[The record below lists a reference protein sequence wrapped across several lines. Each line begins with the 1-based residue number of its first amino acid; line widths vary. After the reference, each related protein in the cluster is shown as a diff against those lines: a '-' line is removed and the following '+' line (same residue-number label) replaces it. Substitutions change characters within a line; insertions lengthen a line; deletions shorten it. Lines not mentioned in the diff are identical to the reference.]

1 MKYSYL
7 QYELSFAKSKPP
19 FAQPKI
25 RTLPNRNPFSPR
37 TNELLPSEITI
48 CEIKIAQ
55 AKFVFPRNPS
65 WLSPNENPFSPRA
78 NSLLP
83 NEISTHKI
91 EITQAKSLLSDSN
104 CYSMMFLNEDTWK
117 ISETLTLTYVSKTSQ
132 LTSAKTSLL
141 LERFPSNYLIFRADA
156 NPNLNPRIH
165 TFRRNS
171 ISSGWRTNL
180 HFRAKLPS

>member
-78 NSLLP
+78 NNLLP

-132 LTSAKTSLL
+132 MTSAKNVTISREISIKLSNISSKR
-141 LERFPSNYLIFRADA
+141 EPKFKPTHSHFPSKLHLFWVTYEL
-156 NPNLNPRIH
+156 
-165 TFRRNS
+165 TF
-171 ISSGWRTNL
+171 SSET
-180 HFRAKLPS
+180 S